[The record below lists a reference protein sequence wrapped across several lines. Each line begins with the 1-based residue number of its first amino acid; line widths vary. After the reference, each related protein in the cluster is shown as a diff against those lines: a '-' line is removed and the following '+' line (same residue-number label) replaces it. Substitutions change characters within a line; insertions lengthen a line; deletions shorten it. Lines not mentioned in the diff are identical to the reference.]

1 MATVNAVVERGCTM
15 LVHYDKSVSSTEI
28 KDALESGSAHEKA
41 EAMKKAIA
49 ILLSGEQM
57 PQIFITIVRFVL
69 PSEDKYVQKLLLLY
83 MEIIE
88 KTDAQGKLLPEMI
101 LICQNL
107 RNNLQHPNEFLR
119 GATLRFLCRIQ
130 EAEILEPLIPS
141 IIACLEHRHSFVRRN
156 AVMCMDR
163 IYQMPGGDML
173 LMDAP
178 ETIERFLQGGESD
191 LGTRRN
197 AFLMLYNNAQDRA
210 VNFLMSNLEQVA
222 NWGDILQNVVLDLIR
237 KVRVVPVLFPRVRS
251 ARRAQTSFFQPAVPS
266 RVESLISSTE
276 RSGVRSR
283 ARGGREGGHGR
294 RVRRSV
300 DRGGRRAV
308 IDGESRAKS
317 APPPFAAGD
326 QTPPR
331 RGPSARFSTRSEDWT
346 PENISISSSLSTIVA
361 D

>member
-1 MATVNAVVERGCTM
+1 MMKSLNLRQPSLTLVNRKFDVPLFVRLIVFISYFVFRHHLFISASDLPMLNFLTSTFKKPGFGHLSGGHDPVIMATVNAVVERGCTM

-28 KDALESGSAHEKA
+28 KEALESGSAHEKA

-130 EAEILEPLIPS
+130 EGEILEPLIPS

-197 AFLMLYNNAQDRA
+197 AFLMLYNNAQERA
-210 VNFLMSNLEQVA
+210 VNFLMANLEQVA

-237 KVRVVPVLFPRVRS
+237 KVRVVFTLFRSILIPERPKRV
-251 ARRAQTSFFQPAVPS
+251 FQPVPS
-266 RVESLISSTE
+266 REGPIPNPF
-276 RSGVRSR
+276 
-283 ARGGREGGHGR
+283 GG
-294 RVRRSV
+294 
-300 DRGGRRAV
+300 
-308 IDGESRAKS
+308 
-317 APPPFAAGD
+317 
-326 QTPPR
+326 
-331 RGPSARFSTRSEDWT
+331 
-346 PENISISSSLSTIVA
+346 
-361 D
+361 

>member
-28 KDALESGSAHEKA
+28 KEALESGSAHEKA

-130 EAEILEPLIPS
+130 EGEILEPLIPS

-197 AFLMLYNNAQDRA
+197 AFLMLYNNAQERA
-210 VNFLMSNLEQVA
+210 VNFLMANLEQVA

-237 KVRVVPVLFPRVRS
+237 KVRVVFTLFRSILIPERPKRV
-251 ARRAQTSFFQPAVPS
+251 FQPVPS
-266 RVESLISSTE
+266 REGPIPNPF
-276 RSGVRSR
+276 
-283 ARGGREGGHGR
+283 GG
-294 RVRRSV
+294 
-300 DRGGRRAV
+300 
-308 IDGESRAKS
+308 
-317 APPPFAAGD
+317 
-326 QTPPR
+326 
-331 RGPSARFSTRSEDWT
+331 
-346 PENISISSSLSTIVA
+346 
-361 D
+361 